1 MKAFKTTYKDQY
13 KQATNIKP
21 GTYMFQ
27 AKVYFEST
35 SPTGKYSISLKD
47 EQGIVYNINLNWQVE
62 PNKWCEVSQ
71 QIEIEKK
78 IVEFSLMSSELSPG
92 EIIHIGLPQHE
103 EGTNKSTPR
112 ANPLDDTEEMKNEVD
127 LAKSYFASEFAV
139 LEDRITLKV
148 GQYRVGGKNLL
159 RNYDL
164 RFGMD
169 YWSDGAEPV
178 DETGTVIPI
187 TVATVTAPNSTYVYA
202 TRTPEV
208 PEQVKL
214 NLDNGSS
221 VLVPVTWG
229 AIDTSVAGEFNIPG
243 TYSLPSGVTGD
254 MPVVALKVVVLALTV
269 SSVGELA
276 QVSVDQYR
284 TPVLPTTIQL
294 NLVDETTINVNVTWG
309 SYNTNVAG
317 TYQLS
322 AVYDF
327 PAGVTGYKPTVKLTL
342 VVNEVVDSGTF
353 IDLKPYLLSGTIPGG
368 YPSGFTSGSD
378 EYGDYVLTNA
388 NEAIINGLIPYIN
401 STSILYI
408 KITSVYSNQLL
419 IFGYVNSQ
427 PQSYQNF
434 WFDTGT
440 MAQDSVS
447 IAPAG
452 QISLV
457 SAQFTHAKVYFMELR
472 NDGSI
477 PPWFI

>member
-27 AKVYFEST
+27 ARVYFEST
-35 SPTGKYSISLKD
+35 SSAGKYSISLKD

-243 TYSLPSGVTGD
+243 AYSLPSGVTGD

-294 NLVDETTINVNVTWG
+294 NLVDDTSINVNVSWS

-342 VVNEVVDSGTF
+342 VVNEVVDTGTYVDMMPPLRNSIYTTKGTDENGDWVNAGGNEIILNQF
-353 IDLKPYLLSGTIPGG
+353 IPDIILGTTKFYIR
-368 YPSGFTSGSD
+368 YS
-378 EYGDYVLTNA
+378 YGRNYG
-388 NEAIINGLIPYIN
+388 GLIGYYANDYPYQQNEMSLWGN
-401 STSILYI
+401 SDDTLRVTVHTAGGGNTLGVYE
-408 KITSVYSNQLL
+408 TFVYS
-419 IFGYVNSQ
+419 
-427 PQSYQNF
+427 SYN
-434 WFDTGT
+434 TR
-440 MAQDSVS
+440 
-447 IAPAG
+447 
-452 QISLV
+452 
-457 SAQFTHAKVYFMELR
+457 VYNMELR
-472 NDGSI
+472 NDGSV
-477 PPWFI
+477 PPWYF

>member
-47 EQGIVYNINLNWQVE
+47 EQGVVYNINLNWQVE
-62 PNKWCEVSQ
+62 PNKWCDISQ

-139 LEDRITLKV
+139 LEDRIILKV

-187 TVATVTAPNSTYVYA
+187 TVATVSAPNSTYVYA

-269 SSVGELA
+269 SSVGEPA

-284 TPVLPTTIQL
+284 LPVLPTTIQL
-294 NLVDETTINVNVTWG
+294 NLVDDTSINVNVSWS

-327 PAGVTGYKPTVKLTL
+327 PPGVTGYKPTVKITL
-342 VVNEVVDSGTF
+342 VVNEVADTGTF
-353 IDLKPYLLSGTIPGG
+353 IDVIPYLTRIDNTGTDDWGNWVYPGYGDINGIIPHIIVGTSKLYARYRGSLYDEEIRYFLVNSTPYQQGGVYFPRTATQSSGTIGDNRGG
-368 YPSGFTSGSD
+368 AIREIYWWGSC
-378 EYGDYVLTNA
+378 
-388 NEAIINGLIPYIN
+388 IPK
-401 STSILYI
+401 LY
-408 KITSVYSNQLL
+408 NL
-419 IFGYVNSQ
+419 
-427 PQSYQNF
+427 
-434 WFDTGT
+434 
-440 MAQDSVS
+440 
-447 IAPAG
+447 
-452 QISLV
+452 
-457 SAQFTHAKVYFMELR
+457 ELR

-477 PPWFI
+477 PPWFIQ